1 MSLQTW
7 TDLVLNYEFAY
18 YTPLLLGYF
27 SVFHSLAFG
36 GEEAPFGFSVFPNV
50 AWQFP
55 FKKVRF
61 VDMRTSYPIWPGVV
75 VQNAVKVSF
84 VDDRNELHLNE

>member
-1 MSLQTW
+1 MSLHIT
-7 TDLVLNYEFAY
+7 LH
-18 YTPLLLGYF
+18 F
-27 SVFHSLAFG
+27 SLASFRFFHFLAFG

-55 FKKVRF
+55 FKRVRF

-84 VDDRNELHLNE
+84 VDDRNELLLNECVALSWHE